1 MLILDSNTISYY
13 FRGDPQVV
21 PRLQAL
27 RPADLGVPAIVEYE
41 LRYGLL
47 RMAHEAA
54 APRLAALAQLLQ
66 PMQLLPFDSECAAY
80 AARIRVA
87 LEAAG
92 KPIGPHDTLIA
103 ATALRHQATMVTR
116 NVREF
121 SRVPGLQWQ
130 NWHEALS
137 APGSAEP
144 MGA

>member
-27 RPADLGVPAIVEYE
+27 RPADVGVPAIVEYE

-47 RMAHEAA
+47 RMPLDAA
-54 APRLAALAQLLQ
+54 APRLAALVQLLRPLQ
-66 PMQLLPFDSECAAY
+66 RLPFDSECAAQ
-80 AARIRVA
+80 AARIRVD

-92 KPIGPHDTLIA
+92 TPIGPHDTLIA
-103 ATALRHQATMVTR
+103 ATALRHQATLVTR

-121 SRVPGLQWQ
+121 AQVPGLQWL
-130 NWHEALS
+130 NWHDDLR
-137 APGSAEP
+137 
-144 MGA
+144 

>member
-21 PRLQAL
+21 PQLQAV

-47 RMAHEAA
+47 RLPQAA
-54 APRLAALAQLLQ
+54 AEPRLTALAQFLRPVQ
-66 PMQLLPFDSECAAY
+66 VLPFDAECATQ
-80 AARIRVA
+80 AARIRVV

-92 KPIGPHDTLIA
+92 KPIGPHEILIA
-103 ATALRHQATMVTR
+103 ATALRHQATLVTR

-121 SRVPGLQWQ
+121 SRVPGLSWIS
-130 NWHEALS
+130 WHSEDGMAI
-137 APGSAEP
+137 GV
-144 MGA
+144 